1 MDWGEEDQ
9 TTDLLLHKA
18 DKAAAPPRTITKV
31 PVLYFLHFFKIIIF
45 ITFYKFDWARMLLV

>member
-1 MDWGEEDQ
+1 MDMDWGEEDQ

-31 PVLYFLHFFKIIIF
+31 PLIIKLIII
-45 ITFYKFDWARMLLV
+45 L